1 MFASLRVRLP
11 LLFLLGM
18 LLAGAVTTAI
28 AIRLF
33 QDFAHKQTVA
43 DLRRQADGIATLYT
57 EAIEADFN
65 PGATDSRKAPTF
77 ARKSLEL
84 ATGSRIYY
92 VGVPPVPGEKSG
104 LPTLPESKID
114 WQSGKMLTFEFV
126 PPGTTSEFIA
136 VAAPVKPRDTPVG
149 AIVVA
154 REKTNITASVWALI
168 RRLTVAGVLGLMVAG
183 AFAMYLSRRLVEP
196 VLGLSRAADEVAAG
210 RYDTPVPAR
219 GAGEIGHLAER
230 FSEMAERLAEAET
243 HERNF
248 LMSVSHELRTPLTA
262 IRGHVS
268 AILEGV
274 IDDPETQALSLGVVE
289 AEAQRLE
296 RLVGDIIDL
305 AKLDTHRFTVHAE
318 EVDLGQLAR
327 QAYDT
332 FGEEAR
338 RRTIDYRLAITDTT
352 VIVSDGD
359 RVLQIVANLLS
370 NAFRATPDGGAIG
383 LTLDRSGSVV
393 RFRVRDTGPGIP
405 AEQQEVIFRP
415 FVSGADGGTGL
426 GLTIAREL
434 ATALGG
440 KLALESDV
448 GVGSTFQ
455 LELPA
460 DEPA

>member
-1 MFASLRVRLP
+1 MLSSLRVRLP
-11 LLFLLGM
+11 LLFLLAIV
-18 LLAGAVTTAI
+18 LAGAITTAI

-33 QDFAHKQTVA
+33 QDFSHAQTVA

-65 PGATDSRKAPTF
+65 PGGADSRKAPTF

-92 VGVPPVPGEKSG
+92 VGVPPFPGEKSG

-114 WQSGKMLTFEFV
+114 WQSGEMLTFEFV
-126 PPGTTSEFIA
+126 PPGARNVFIA
-136 VAAPVKPRDTPVG
+136 VAAPVEPRKTPVG

-154 REKTNITASVWALI
+154 RQKTDISASVWSLI
-168 RRLTVAGVLGLMVAG
+168 RRLAVAGVFGLFVA
-183 AFAMYLSRRLVEP
+183 AVLAVYVSRRLVRP
-196 VLGLSRAADEVAAG
+196 VLGLSHAADEVAAG
-210 RYDTPVPAR
+210 RYDTPVPER
-219 GAGEIGHLAER
+219 GAGEIGHLADR
-230 FSEMAERLAEAET
+230 FSEMAARLAEAET

-274 IDDPETQALSLGVVE
+274 VDDPETQALSLGVVE

-305 AKLDTHRFTVHAE
+305 AKLDTHRFTVHHE
-318 EVDLGQLAR
+318 EVDLGQLVQ
-327 QAYDT
+327 QAYET
-332 FGEEAR
+332 FGDEAR
-338 RRTIDYRLAITDTT
+338 RHKIDYRLTINESP

-370 NAFRATPDGGAIG
+370 NAIRATRNGGVVDVELAQ
-383 LTLDRSGSVV
+383 TDDSV
-393 RFRVRDTGPGIP
+393 RIRVRDTGPGISL
-405 AEQQEVIFRP
+405 EQRELIFRP
-415 FVSGADGGTGL
+415 FVSGSDGGTGL

-434 ATALGG
+434 AVALGG
-440 KLALESDV
+440 RLELESTV
-448 GVGSTFQ
+448 GIGSLF
-455 LELPA
+455 ELVLPLA
-460 DEPA
+460 V

>member
-1 MFASLRVRLP
+1 MFSSLRVRLP
-11 LLFLLGM
+11 LLFLLGIV
-18 LLAGAVTTAI
+18 LAGTITTAI

-33 QDFAHKQTVA
+33 QDFSHAQTVS

-65 PGATDSRKAPTF
+65 PGGADSRKAPTF
-77 ARKSLEL
+77 ARTSLEL

-92 VGVPPVPGEKSG
+92 VGVPPFPGEKSG

-126 PPGTTSEFIA
+126 PPGAKNVFIA
-136 VAAPVKPRDTPVG
+136 VAAPVEPRKTPVG

-154 REKTNITASVWALI
+154 RQKTDISASVWALI
-168 RRLTVAGVLGLMVAG
+168 RRLAVAGIFGLLVAGVLALYV
-183 AFAMYLSRRLVEP
+183 SRRLVGP
-196 VLGLSRAADEVAAG
+196 VLGLSHAADEVAAG
-210 RYDTPVPAR
+210 HYDTPVPVR

-274 IDDPETQALSLGVVE
+274 VDDPETQALSLGVVE

-305 AKLDTHRFTVHAE
+305 AKLDTHRFTVHHE
-318 EVDLGQLAR
+318 EVDLGQLVQ
-327 QAYDT
+327 QAFET
-332 FGEEAR
+332 FGDEAR
-338 RRTIDYRLAITDTT
+338 RRSIAYRLTVDDAP

-370 NAFRATPDGGAIG
+370 NAFRATHNGGTVG
-383 LTLDRSGSVV
+383 LSLARENGSVHI
-393 RFRVRDTGPGIP
+393 RVRDTGPGISL
-405 AEQQEVIFRP
+405 EQRELIFRP

-440 KLALESDV
+440 RLDLESTV
-448 GVGSTFQ
+448 GLGSTFD
-455 LELPA
+455 LVLPVS
-460 DEPA
+460 D